1 MIYDFVIIGT
11 GPAGSL
17 LAWLLSKKNYKICMI
32 ERANNKAIIS
42 NPYVQK
48 SSFHY
53 LPLFSNKLGGN
64 SELWHNKIFLL
75 SKDEFDKKKWGFSY
89 TSLKKTSLELE
100 DKLKIPKKIKLNFL
114 SIRVLKFL

>member
-1 MIYDFVIIGT
+1 MIYDHIIVGT

-53 LPLFSNKLGGN
+53 LQL
-64 SELWHNKIFLL
+64 SESRYKSTASRFL
-75 SKDEFDKKKWGFSY
+75 
-89 TSLKKTSLELE
+89 KTA
-100 DKLKIPKKIKLNFL
+100 
-114 SIRVLKFL
+114 